1 MNPFGVMTLKSYQ
14 HNCCSRWN
22 WVKNL
27 EQLSVLVVRD
37 YDRLID
43 HLLSKHHI
51 DVPADLLEVNQYINL
66 LRSEIEPIMSG
77 ASKDVYLCE
86 LLFGEMNQLFQ
97 SLIYNVI
104 DILVGDWTLSSLI
117 PYKGLYIRF
126 PIIYIKYQKRF

>member
-1 MNPFGVMTLKSYQ
+1 M
-14 HNCCSRWN
+14 
-22 WVKNL
+22 KNL

-77 ASKDVYLCE
+77 ASKDGYLCE

-117 PYKGLYIRF
+117 PYKGLCIRF